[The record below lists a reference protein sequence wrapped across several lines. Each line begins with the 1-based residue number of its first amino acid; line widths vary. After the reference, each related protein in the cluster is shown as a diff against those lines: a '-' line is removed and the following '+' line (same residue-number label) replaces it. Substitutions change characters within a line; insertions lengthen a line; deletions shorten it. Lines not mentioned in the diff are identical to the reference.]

1 MPKQEFTVDQAMY
14 MAGADRD
21 DDPWVRDVKFAAWVK
36 SVKAR
41 VVESRDQ
48 VDPSDSAVEVLIIKG
63 K

>member
-1 MPKQEFTVDQAMY
+1 MLKQEFTVDQAMY
-14 MAGADRD
+14 MAGVDQD

-36 SVKAR
+36 LVKAR

-48 VDPSDSAVEVLIIKG
+48 VDPSDTAVEVLIIKG